1 MLENIL
7 GAVTNNSTLIVGGGT
22 SALVLWA
29 LKKVPNEQIENICKT
44 FFYGLGRTMTLGLGK
59 WKVTKKI
66 WNQTVEVYFIDLISN
81 VVLGSFKGFLSGLR
95 SDNTDNK

>member
-1 MLENIL
+1 MEFLTSNL
-7 GAVTNNSTLIVGGGT
+7 NLFAGGGA

-81 VVLGSFKGFLSGLR
+81 VILGSFKGFLSGLR
-95 SDNTDNK
+95 SDNK

>member
-1 MLENIL
+1 MDFL
-7 GAVTNNSTLIVGGGT
+7 TNNLGLIGGGGA

-59 WKVTKKI
+59 WKFTKKI

-81 VVLGSFKGFLSGLR
+81 IVLGSFKGLISGLR
-95 SDNTDNK
+95 SDNDSK

>member
-1 MLENIL
+1 MDFL
-7 GAVTNNSTLIVGGGT
+7 TNNLGLIGGGGA

-59 WKVTKKI
+59 WKFTKGVWGK
-66 WNQTVEVYFIDLISN
+66 TVEPYFIDLMSN
-81 VVLGSFKGFLSGLR
+81 LILGSLKGFISGLR
-95 SDNTDNK
+95 SDNTSKKK